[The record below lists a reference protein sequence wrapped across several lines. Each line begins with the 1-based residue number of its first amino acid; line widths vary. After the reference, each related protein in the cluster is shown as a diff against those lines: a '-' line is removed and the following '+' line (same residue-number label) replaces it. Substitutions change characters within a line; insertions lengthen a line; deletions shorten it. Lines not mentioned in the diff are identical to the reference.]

1 MSLTLSEILF
11 EINRATLG
19 DQQRFNNLVFTPKRH
34 CYHEKRIEKK
44 PLKNQLHV
52 SFTKLVLFA
61 GFIYAFQGRNGSLKK
76 VARLYR
82 LCFEGKPQQKHLALF
97 DTCSNKY
104 FSSLFFKTITGLLA
118 SF

>member
-44 PLKNQLHV
+44 PSRTSCTYRSQNWYYLP
-52 SFTKLVLFA
+52 VLFM
-61 GFIYAFQGRNGSLKK
+61 RSRVEMDL
-76 VARLYR
+76 
-82 LCFEGKPQQKHLALF
+82 
-97 DTCSNKY
+97 
-104 FSSLFFKTITGLLA
+104 
-118 SF
+118 

>member
-61 GFIYAFQGRNGSLKK
+61 GFIYAFQGRNGSLRR
-76 VARLYR
+76 RLQDYTDCV
-82 LCFEGKPQQKHLALF
+82 LEANH
-97 DTCSNKY
+97 NKN
-104 FSSLFFKTITGLLA
+104 I
-118 SF
+118 

>member
-44 PLKNQLHV
+44 TLKNQLHV

-61 GFIYAFQGRNGSLKK
+61 GFIYAFQDRNGSLRR
-76 VARLYR
+76 RLQDYTDCV
-82 LCFEGKPQQKHLALF
+82 LEA
-97 DTCSNKY
+97 
-104 FSSLFFKTITGLLA
+104 I
-118 SF
+118 

>member
-44 PLKNQLHV
+44 TLKNQLHV

-61 GFIYAFQGRNGSLKK
+61 GFIYAFQGRNGSLRR
-76 VARLYR
+76 RLQDYTDCV
-82 LCFEGKPQQKHLALF
+82 LGANH
-97 DTCSNKY
+97 NKN
-104 FSSLFFKTITGLLA
+104 I
-118 SF
+118 

>member
-44 PLKNQLHV
+44 NPQEP
-52 SFTKLVLFA
+52 
-61 GFIYAFQGRNGSLKK
+61 
-76 VARLYR
+76 VARLVHKIGIICRFY
-82 LCFEGKPQQKHLALF
+82 LCVPG
-97 DTCSNKY
+97 
-104 FSSLFFKTITGLLA
+104 
-118 SF
+118 

>member
-44 PLKNQLHV
+44 NP
-52 SFTKLVLFA
+52 
-61 GFIYAFQGRNGSLKK
+61 
-76 VARLYR
+76 
-82 LCFEGKPQQKHLALF
+82 
-97 DTCSNKY
+97 
-104 FSSLFFKTITGLLA
+104 
-118 SF
+118 